1 MGISC
6 EDTWACC
13 RSIITPQHYSYSKHA
28 QQYSRASSFQKQFF
42 HGEGKVDVID
52 APGNRAVGTEIVG
65 VMVWIA
71 LQLGQT
77 QRASAALIVRQKES
91 DR

>member
-1 MGISC
+1 MVISC
-6 EDTWACC
+6 EDVPM
-13 RSIITPQHYSYSKHA
+13 RSIITPQHYRYSKHA

-42 HGEGKVDVID
+42 HREGKVDVID

-77 QRASAALIVRQKES
+77 ERASAALIVRREGSK
-91 DR
+91 R